1 MDTALDR
8 NDQSMAQ
15 FRNILN
21 LLSASSEDYFFLW
34 DITSEQVYFT
44 ENVRPKYALLDKG
57 DCCSFK
63 EWSSIVCPQDLP
75 ALLEDLKEIRN
86 GKKDH
91 SVKEKCLSVLKRY
104 GLAPDIREKYPFQ
117 LSGGMTRRV
126 LISTAVMETPKFV
139 IADEPTPGLHMEAAT
154 RVMGHFREMADDG
167 TGVLL
172 ITHDLEL
179 ALLTADRVVV
189 LYGGRV
195 IEETDAAAFQN
206 EENLKHPYTKA
217 LFRSMPKN
225 WKKDG
230 ENLCDTGEILEIMR
244 KEYGR

>member
-86 GKKDH
+86 GKKDDH
-91 SVKEKCLSVLKRY
+91 DMVY
-104 GLAPDIREKYPFQ
+104 
-117 LSGGMTRRV
+117 RV
-126 LISTAVMETPKFV
+126 LNRSGEIVW
-139 IADEPTPGLHMEAAT
+139 INC
-154 RVMGHFREMADDG
+154 R
-167 TGVLL
+167 
-172 ITHDLEL
+172 
-179 ALLTADRVVV
+179 ALLPGRFRHPPVD
-189 LYGGRV
+189 GGP
-195 IEETDAAAFQN
+195 D
-206 EENLKHPYTKA
+206 L
-217 LFRSMPKN
+217 
-225 WKKDG
+225 
-230 ENLCDTGEILEIMR
+230 
-244 KEYGR
+244 